1 MKFLTKISASFLL
14 SLGFI
19 CLMATASKFAELS
32 DSNTTIEDKQE
43 VRSDAFMG
51 TGLSASFFAGGGYL
65 LWGLRQKNQKQIRD
79 RLDSTFYRMLK
90 ADTGRITVLRLAM
103 EARISGEEA
112 KQYLDR
118 KAKEFNA
125 SFDTSEEG
133 SISYRFDV

>member
-19 CLMATASKFAELS
+19 CLMATASKFAELG
-32 DSNTTIEDKQE
+32 DNNTRAEDKQE
-43 VRSDAFMG
+43 VRTDAFMG
-51 TGLSASFFAGGGYL
+51 TGLSASFLAGGGYL
-65 LWGLRQKNQKQIRD
+65 LWGLRKKNQKQISD

-90 ADTGRITVLRLAM
+90 ADTGRITVLHLAM
-103 EARISGEEA
+103 EARISGQEA
-112 KQYLDR
+112 KQYLDL